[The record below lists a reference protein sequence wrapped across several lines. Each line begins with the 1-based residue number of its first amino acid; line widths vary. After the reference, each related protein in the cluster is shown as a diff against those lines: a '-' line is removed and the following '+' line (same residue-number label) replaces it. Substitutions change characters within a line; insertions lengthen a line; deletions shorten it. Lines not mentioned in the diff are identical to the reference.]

1 MELLLNLVW
10 VALAIGLFLIFWRR
24 EHPGRRPRAAKCVA
38 MIALAC
44 VLLLLF
50 PIISASDD
58 LHPTQALAEEATR
71 RVLHLTSPLHFSA
84 GSSTPAL
91 LPALLLGLLPALIS
105 SQPATSLTSK
115 PCVLDGYCFARD
127 VRGPPFS
134 RS

>member
-1 MELLLNLVW
+1 MELLLNLIW
-10 VALAIGLFLIFWRR
+10 IALAIGSFAIFMRR
-24 EHPGRRPRAAKCVA
+24 QDRYRSRHAHYWTS
-38 MIALAC
+38 MFALAC
-44 VLLLLF
+44 ILLLLF

-91 LPALLLGLLPALIS
+91 LPALLLGLLFALIS
-105 SQPATSLTSK
+105 SQPATSFTSK
-115 PCVLDGYCFARD
+115 LCVLDGYCFARD